1 MSEEEENID
10 YKLLSRQILTPSRKT
25 FSFLQNHGNLY
36 NFWINVLDHK
46 SSDKVRLQQVE
57 FLTDLMNGFKV
68 YKKFGK
74 SKEKLD
80 YKAKNLYL
88 ILLGNP
94 NKTVNNIFLNTPS
107 DKHNKKISLQ
117 AQILFNLREK
127 NFKKLFNKGIIR
139 SNSDQSDILRQEYEE
154 SIVEKSK
161 IKTRIKTKIWR
172 IYCRENKI
180 KKTKI

>member
-1 MSEEEENID
+1 
-10 YKLLSRQILTPSRKT
+10 
-25 FSFLQNHGNLY
+25 
-36 NFWINVLDHK
+36 
-46 SSDKVRLQQVE
+46 
-57 FLTDLMNGFKV
+57 MNGFKV

-94 NKTVNNIFLNTPS
+94 NKTVNNIFLNTTK
-107 DKHNKKISLQ
+107 DKHNKETYLQ
-117 AQILFNLREK
+117 EKILFNLREK
-127 NFKKLFNKGIIR
+127 IFKKLFNRKIRR

-154 SIVEKSK
+154 SIAEKSK